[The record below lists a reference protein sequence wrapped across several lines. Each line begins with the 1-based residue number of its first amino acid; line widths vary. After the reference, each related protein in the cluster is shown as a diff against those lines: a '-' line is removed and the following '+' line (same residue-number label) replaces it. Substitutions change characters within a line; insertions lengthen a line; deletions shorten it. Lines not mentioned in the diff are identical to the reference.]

1 MEYPTGFSHLLEILY
16 KTDEKK
22 MLSLSNPDGYFY
34 LFYIKTCI
42 KLFAS
47 IIFLS
52 SSWLCYICYSS
63 ASIKYPTRSFVRQ
76 ISLPLAL
83 LHENTYIAALIF
95 TFISSMIAYYFLFNF
110 CQEMSQFEF
119 QPDQQVM
126 DQFIQLHT
134 VMIKGINKNISPES
148 AERGIGK
155 VFSLRFG
162 HKQILKIQIFR
173 NIGNI
178 NKLIKSRK
186 IQKKLLN
193 KAKKY
198 NHRH

>member
-1 MEYPTGFSHLLEILY
+1 MEYPTGFSHLLQILY

-34 LFYIKTCI
+34 LFYIKTSI

-63 ASIKYPTRSFVRQ
+63 ASIKYPTKSFVRQ

-119 QPDQQVM
+119 
-126 DQFIQLHT
+126 
-134 VMIKGINKNISPES
+134 
-148 AERGIGK
+148 
-155 VFSLRFG
+155 
-162 HKQILKIQIFR
+162 
-173 NIGNI
+173 
-178 NKLIKSRK
+178 
-186 IQKKLLN
+186 
-193 KAKKY
+193 
-198 NHRH
+198 